1 MKIRQWLGY
10 NEDASQYLL
19 RPGELRILNNLQ
31 SRRPGMLISRKGLTK
46 IYGKYDNETIYG
58 LYRRATILGN
68 PNDFLWLQKVLIEK
82 ELTAEQLIAQEYGF
96 EYVWMIRRVEGN
108 QSRIIDTLPIQ
119 PDGALAPITGM
130 CVAEDR
136 HERMFLFYGH
146 GIRPRLYRPDNLG
159 NVALPMGLDAPTASP
174 SVLPSGTGFF
184 IEGVDVKSGGGSY
197 YEPPALTLIGGN
209 PDRPAKLKAIVQTGN
224 VVGVDIADGGANYK
238 TTPRIEA
245 AVDKVGSGFRA
256 RGNISGSA
264 RQVSG
269 FNETEAGTISGT
281 LAGPTQTYGAT
292 NGTGGNSILYL
303 SRSPAV
309 TERVIS
315 ASGADLVL
323 ASVVGILAGDT
334 VKMYPTAGPFNSP
347 VTVVSVST
355 ATNTVTL
362 SASGFNPS
370 NSTVYDATFRR
381 PSTVGQVAA
390 EYDPA
395 RRRFY
400 ATIPLASTSTTG
412 RGANATLE
420 FSPKPLGHGL
430 NGASNSSITVTNSN
444 WQTYRNGAGS
454 LVPFLYDEF
463 WGGSDFDLKN
473 SRENSQY
480 GGLQAS
486 MRRKVRGFSGSVN
499 GRRADVYWPDY
510 SSISVWFCTGV
521 YGPNLNQWRRADV
534 VVETE
539 IDTNTGLSSKVLRF
553 RLKPTRRAKTV
564 KRLGG
569 AELETEYED
578 YDELPE
584 AVAPEVK
591 LYLRECPESWIV
603 SDAQSLPTSR
613 KEAQSNRLPWW
624 SPSSPVTRP
633 IVDIRSGPGVP
644 LNADLITVADPGSG
658 WQKGTLF
665 AFRIFQG
672 NAYQQTIGYNT
683 SVVEGFRNAGHT
695 LQSLSQYVEFK
706 FLADTPDTL
715 TPHGPPN
722 ALITPAQVGISGS
735 GYTNNQTGK
744 ITLYRR
750 DLDDPVTGAVAGPTI
765 SWTAEVLAT
774 LGAATA
780 GHIASISIFNK
791 GRNYFSPPTIEV
803 RGGGNGYGLSVEPQV
818 ENGRIESVRII
829 DPGVGYT
836 DNPELY
842 TSAAAADL
850 TAVLRPALRGKYR
863 CAFRFADRSETIL
876 KTVTATLGVSSTTL
890 TLSDITGIEAD
901 MVLEAPQVPFN
912 SRIKSVNGNQVE
924 ISQEIAGLAEGAS
937 FSVTVRDLTKPIA
950 YSDLSPIKDVDCGPN
965 DERNHASRLE
975 WSLTGVSPPER
986 TDMVE
991 LWRTSADQSL
1001 VFYRVEAYGIPSAE
1015 GIEIVGDD
1023 TLTDEELFDPE
1034 RAHYAA
1040 IPIVLP
1046 NGNVNAY
1053 RFGKPRADM
1062 SVAVAFQDR
1071 LWMAVSTSGKD
1082 ANTLFYSEFDEF
1094 ESLPDVNELPIQNNQ
1109 KNTDV
1114 LTALVPFGSM
1124 LLAMQHSHTYAV
1136 AYNTDPAVDATI
1148 QMMAHRGCLHQRCWD
1163 IHENVLYAADES
1175 GIYSMARNG
1184 EVQDTSLPV
1193 RDFFVSELLDF
1204 GKRDTFFLQT
1214 DPRTHIMRFFCTLKS
1229 NPTETPAFALCYDIQ
1244 AKTWWTESYPNSLT
1258 AACTGRP
1265 AAARLTTMLAGA
1277 VDGGLYEIASDS
1289 DHANDSLTDTFVT
1302 DGGSGYREA
1311 PTITVPNCHGAVVQG
1326 VVSEGRL
1333 VDVVIQSAGWQAS
1346 WGIGLLTEGGDSLAT
1361 HEGLLLLG
1369 VDYDA
1374 IGLDVGPP
1382 EPGGVQAKA
1391 YANFS
1396 ITPLVRRT
1404 CTVSEGEDFLRL
1416 KPRRIVSFEPELTSL
1431 ITTEAALNITTE
1443 ADDPLRVEAP
1453 AAEIGMEA
1461 IGPFIPLNAFVSR
1474 IDGPNIYLTH
1484 PDGTPAQMLFGA
1496 ARIYGPPAG
1505 ETWINESSQP
1515 SVTYDA
1521 LGRIKVGGAPLLFW
1535 GNWLTM
1541 TSFSSVGS
1549 TPLGATRVDG
1559 SNQFLIRLSSGA
1571 ATRWYLSDAWE
1582 LLGDEGFLRYPGTPG
1597 YAEIEVLFRSDANG
1611 DGLVGT
1617 AGDWPDY
1624 GGTEMEVEFRKPV
1637 RTHIPFRMA
1646 TGFMQLVNED
1656 YAEGGDGLV
1665 DRSVTLVYT
1674 PTPSDKEVEIIER
1687 FNGQSEMRPNLM
1699 RRDRGGPGGFVH
1711 RQDSASTVLNTSREA
1726 SHLGFATGV
1735 AKAKFASRVYTDMT
1749 GEDQHLQVE
1758 LYGRPDQA
1766 SPWERTNFWNPDP
1779 TIHQPH
1785 QFVLHN
1791 MIVNGV
1797 VADAE

>member
-68 PNDFLWLQKVLIEK
+68 PSDFLWLQKVLIER
-82 ELTAEQLIAQEYGF
+82 ELTAEQLLAQEYGF
-96 EYVWMIRRVEGN
+96 EYVWMVRRVEGN

-146 GIRPRLYRPDNLG
+146 GIRPRLYRPDDLG
-159 NVALPMGLDAPTASP
+159 NVALSMGLDAPTAAP

-184 IEGVDVKSGGGSY
+184 IEGVDVKTGGGSY
-197 YEPPALTLIGGN
+197 YEPPTLTLVGGE

-224 VVGVDIADGGANYK
+224 VIGVDIVDGGANYK
-238 TTPRIEA
+238 TAPRIAA

-256 RGNISGSA
+256 RGNISSSA
-264 RQVSG
+264 RNVSG
-269 FNETEAGTISGT
+269 FNETKAGSISGT
-281 LAGPTQTYGAT
+281 VAGDTETYGAT
-292 NGTGGNSILYL
+292 NGTSGNSILYL
-303 SRSPAV
+303 AQSPAV
-309 TERVIS
+309 TERVVS
-315 ASGADLVL
+315 ASGADIVL
-323 ASVVGILAGDT
+323 ASVVGIQAGDIVT
-334 VKMYPTAGPFNSP
+334 MYPSASPFNSE
-347 VTVVSVST
+347 VTVVSVAA

-362 SASGFNPS
+362 SAGGFSPANG
-370 NSTVYDATFRR
+370 TVYEATFRR
-381 PSTVGQVAA
+381 PATVGQVAA
-390 EYDPA
+390 EYDTA
-395 RRRFY
+395 RRRFF
-400 ATIPLASTSTTG
+400 ATIPLTSTSATG
-412 RGANATLE
+412 RGAQATLE

-430 NGASNSSITVTNSN
+430 NGASNSSITVINRN
-444 WQTYRNGAGS
+444 WQTYRNGAGN
-454 LVPFLYDEF
+454 LVPFLYDEY
-463 WGGSDFDLKN
+463 WGGSDFDLKG
-473 SRENSQY
+473 SSENSLY

-486 MRRKVRGFSGSVN
+486 RQSKVRGFSGSVN

-510 SSISVWFCTGV
+510 SKISVWFCTGV
-521 YGPNLNQWRRADV
+521 YSANLNQWRRADV
-534 VVETE
+534 TVETE
-539 IDTNTGLSSKVLRF
+539 IDESTGLSSKVLRF
-553 RLKPTRRAKTV
+553 RLKPTRRAKTI
-564 KRLGG
+564 KQLGG

-578 YDELPE
+578 YDELPD

-603 SDAQSLPTSR
+603 NNPQCFPRAR
-613 KEAQSNRLPWW
+613 KENQSNRLPWW
-624 SPSSPVTRP
+624 SPSSPVPRP
-633 IVDIRSGPGVP
+633 IVDIRSGPGAP
-644 LNADLITVADPGSG
+644 LDADLVTVTDPGSG
-658 WQKGTLF
+658 WQKGTAF
-665 AFRIFQG
+665 AFRLYQG
-672 NAYQQTIGYNT
+672 NAYQQAIDYNT
-683 SVVEGFRNAGHT
+683 AVVEDRRRPWHSAISNRF
-695 LQSLSQYVEFK
+695 VEFK
-706 FLADTPDTL
+706 FAADTPDTL

-722 ALITPAQVGISGS
+722 ALITPAQVAISGS
-735 GYTNNQTGK
+735 GYANAQTGS
-744 ITLYRR
+744 IRLYKR
-750 DLDDPVTGAVAGPTI
+750 DLDDPVSSAVAGPEIT
-765 SWTAEVLAT
+765 WTAEVLAT

-780 GHIASISIFNK
+780 GHIASVNILNK

-818 ENGRIESVRII
+818 ENGRIEAVRIV

-842 TSAAAADL
+842 TSAAAAEL
-850 TAVLRPALRGKYR
+850 TAVMRPALRGKYR
-863 CAFRFADRSETIL
+863 CAFRFADRSETVL
-876 KTVTATLGVSSTTL
+876 KTVTATLGESNTTL
-890 TLSDITGIEAD
+890 TLSDITDIEAD
-901 MVLEAPQVPFN
+901 MVLEAPEVPFN
-912 SRIKSVNGNQVE
+912 SKIKSVNGDQVE
-924 ISQEIAGLAEGAS
+924 ISREITGLSEGAE
-937 FSVTVRDLTKPIA
+937 FTVTVRDLTKPIA

-965 DERNHASRLE
+965 DERTHASRLE

-986 TDMVE
+986 TDIVE

-1001 VFYRVEAYGIPSAE
+1001 VFYRVEAYGIPTEE
-1015 GIEIVGDD
+1015 GVEIVGDD

-1040 IPIVLP
+1040 MPIVLP

-1053 RFGKPRADM
+1053 RFGKPRDDM

-1184 EVQDTSLPV
+1184 EVQDISLPV

-1229 NPTETPAFALCYDIQ
+1229 NATDTPAFALCYDIQ

-1265 AAARLTTMLAGA
+1265 GDARLTTMLAGA
-1277 VDGGLYEIASDS
+1277 VDGNLYEITGDS

-1311 PTITVPNCHGAVVQG
+1311 PVITVPNCQGAAVQG

-1333 VDVVIQSAGWQAS
+1333 VDVVIQNAGWAAS
-1346 WGIGLLTEGGDSLAT
+1346 WGIRLLTESGDTLAT
-1361 HEGLLLLG
+1361 HDGLPLLG

-1374 IGLDVGPP
+1374 IALDIGPP
-1382 EPGGVQAKA
+1382 EPGGIQATA

-1396 ITPLVRRT
+1396 VTPLVRRT
-1404 CTVSEGEDFLRL
+1404 CTVSEGQDYLRL
-1416 KPRRIVSFEPELTSL
+1416 KPRRIASFEPVLTSL
-1431 ITTEAALNITTE
+1431 ITDEAAVTLTTE
-1443 ADDPLRVEAP
+1443 ADEPLRIEAP
-1453 AAEIGMEA
+1453 AVEVGMEA

-1474 IDGPNIYLTH
+1474 IDGPNIYISH
-1484 PDGTPAQMLFGA
+1484 PDGTPARMLFGD
-1496 ARIYGPPAG
+1496 ARVYDPPIG
-1505 ETWINESSQP
+1505 ETWISQVSQP
-1515 SVTYDA
+1515 PVTYDSA
-1521 LGRIKVGGAPLLFW
+1521 GIIKIGGSTLLFN
-1535 GNWLTM
+1535 GIPLYVS
-1541 TSFSSVGS
+1541 SFLSQGL
-1549 TPLGATRVDG
+1549 TPLAALRIDG
-1559 SNQFLIRLSSGA
+1559 SNQFLYRRDSDK
-1571 ATRWYLSDAWE
+1571 TMYRWYMTEGWE
-1582 LLGDEGFLRYPGTPG
+1582 WLGLAEVIARGTPG
-1597 YAEIEVLFRSDANG
+1597 YAELEVLFRTDADG

-1617 AGDWPDY
+1617 ASDWPDY

-1646 TGFMQLVNED
+1646 TGFMQLINED
-1656 YAEGGDGLV
+1656 NAKGGDGLV

-1674 PTPSDKEVEIIER
+1674 PTQSDKDVEIIER
-1687 FNGQSEMRPNLM
+1687 FNGRDEMRANLM

-1779 TIHQPH
+1779 EIHQPH
-1785 QFVLHN
+1785 QFVLHS
-1791 MIVNGV
+1791 MTVNGV
-1797 VADAE
+1797 VEDAE